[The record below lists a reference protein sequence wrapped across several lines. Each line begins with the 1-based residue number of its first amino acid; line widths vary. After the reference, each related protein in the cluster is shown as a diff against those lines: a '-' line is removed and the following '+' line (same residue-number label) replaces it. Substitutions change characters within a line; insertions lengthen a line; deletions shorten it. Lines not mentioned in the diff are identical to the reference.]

1 MVILGISASGREVE
15 RDGKGTLLKGVTE
28 EFVKYILENS
38 GVPHEYI
45 SLNGKNILGCQG
57 CLKCAGDNVCR
68 LEDDW
73 AEIRDQMISAE
84 ALVFGAPVY
93 YGAINALGHAFLE
106 RLFSLRHRA
115 RFTLAGKLNVIVTT
129 GTSEPNPA
137 EDYIQRA
144 FRSNYMAEPVGRLRV
159 RGISQ
164 CYTCGYGKDCAAGS
178 VVARHGFLEEIKG
191 YHITRIPAVAYKNAE
206 VIAKRLG
213 TIINTKRKSQE
224 KT

>member
-1 MVILGISASGREVE
+1 
-15 RDGKGTLLKGVTE
+15 
-28 EFVKYILENS
+28 
-38 GVPHEYI
+38 
-45 SLNGKNILGCQG
+45 
-57 CLKCAGDNVCR
+57 
-68 LEDDW
+68 
-73 AEIRDQMISAE
+73 
-84 ALVFGAPVY
+84 
-93 YGAINALGHAFLE
+93 
-106 RLFSLRHRA
+106 
-115 RFTLAGKLNVIVTT
+115 
-129 GTSEPNPA
+129 
-137 EDYIQRA
+137 
-144 FRSNYMAEPVGRLRV
+144 VGRLRV